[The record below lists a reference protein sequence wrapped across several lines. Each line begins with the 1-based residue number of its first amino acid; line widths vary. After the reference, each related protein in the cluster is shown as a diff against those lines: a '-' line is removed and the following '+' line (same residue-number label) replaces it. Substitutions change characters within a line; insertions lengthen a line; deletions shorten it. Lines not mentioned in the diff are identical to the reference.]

1 MDAKGYMC
9 FQDVEVWEEVDDIK
23 SAKRSAPIK
32 ANLSQQSTGQ
42 KQAPPKTMPAKQA
55 AGKKA

>member
-23 SAKRSAPIK
+23 PARK
-32 ANLSQQSTGQ
+32 A
-42 KQAPPKTMPAKQA
+42 PAKS
-55 AGKKA
+55 AGAKQSAMEKKAASGAAQTQKKGGAKV